1 MSRGYCKW
9 HYRQADH
16 YYSLTESVR
25 TLYPEDVIR
34 LMAHMHDKTL
44 QQLPLLSTMK
54 KTTQQTFYYL
64 QLLLPPIAVS

>member
-1 MSRGYCKW
+1 MSQGYCTW
-9 HYRQADH
+9 HYRQ
-16 YYSLTESVR
+16 TESVR

-34 LMAHMHDKTL
+34 LMAHMHYKTL
-44 QQLPLLSTMK
+44 QHHPHLSTMK